1 MFPFYQKQKKLL
13 FVFIG
18 LVAATI
24 LILYY
29 GFHKP
34 SGSIPQEI
42 KISDN
47 ETSTSTRRIPPKI
60 SIEFDTSL
68 FDESDYKNLKSYG
81 EINVNN
87 EEVGRKNPFIP
98 F

>member
-47 ETSTSTRRIPPKI
+47 ETSARRIPSKI

-68 FDESDYKNLKSYG
+68 FEESDYKNLKSYG
-81 EINVNN
+81 EINISN